1 MKHFTAIALTLSLL
15 AAPVAFA
22 RTPAPAAAPART
34 DTMAKPGTIAKP
46 DTMKKADSM
55 AAMKPLSGKLNS
67 IHAPTVGTV
76 TLTHTAGGD
85 VLSIKGL
92 KTEVAPDLELWLL
105 ASAAPKTEADDVV
118 VAKTKHLQVAVLKTF
133 SGDFSFKLPA
143 GTKVSDYKS
152 VILWC
157 AQFNV
162 TFGGANL
169 K

>member
-1 MKHFTAIALTLSLL
+1 MKHFTTLALTLSLL
-15 AAPVAFA
+15 AAPLAFA
-22 RTPAPAAAPART
+22 AAPVPAAAPA
-34 DTMAKPGTIAKP
+34 DTMTKPETMKPGS
-46 DTMKKADSM
+46 SM
-55 AAMKPLSGKLNS
+55 AAMKPLSGKLSS

-76 TLTHTAGGD
+76 TITHTAGGD

-92 KTEVAPDLELWLL
+92 KTEVAPDLEVWLL

-118 VAKTKHLQVAVLKTF
+118 VAKTRHLQVAVLKTF

-143 GTKVSDYKS
+143 GTKVSDYRS

>member
-1 MKHFTAIALTLSLL
+1 MKHFTTLALTLSLF
-15 AAPVAFA
+15 APVAFA
-22 RTPAPAAAPART
+22 STPAPAAAPAKT
-34 DTMAKPGTIAKP
+34 DTMTKP
-46 DTMKKADSM
+46 DTM
-55 AAMKPLSGKLNS
+55 AAMKPLSGKLSS
-67 IHAPTVGTV
+67 IHAPTSGTV
-76 TLTHTAGGD
+76 TVTHTAGGD

-92 KTEVAPDLELWLL
+92 KTEVAPDLEVWLL

-118 VAKTKHLQVAVLKTF
+118 VAKTKHLQVAVLRTF

-157 AQFNV
+157 AQFTV

>member
-1 MKHFTAIALTLSLL
+1 MKHFTILALTLSLV

-22 RTPAPAAAPART
+22 STPAPAPAPATT
-34 DTMAKPGTIAKP
+34 DTMTKP
-46 DTMKKADSM
+46 DTTAKPDSM
-55 AAMKPLSGKLNS
+55 AAMKPLSGKLSS
-67 IHAPTVGTV
+67 IHAPTSGTV
-76 TLTHTAGGD
+76 TVTHTAGGD

-92 KTEVAPDLELWLL
+92 KTEVAPDLEVWLL

-118 VAKTKHLQVAVLKTF
+118 VAKTKHLQVAVLRTF

-157 AQFNV
+157 AQFTV